1 MWCFHT
7 SPAGAGTSSITTRPS
22 RRVRSRT
29 DAWQPTPSCTRVS
42 SRTRAP
48 TRRPPGC
55 HKNPSGGELP
65 ACDASNLRITS
76 HPRHLPPAWTEGL
89 DWCNAG
95 WLLEGS
101 VRYPVLTA
109 RAPCGGRGR
118 PGIRSY
124 GPRDR
129 KRDRYDAFCF
139 TSALTGK
146 GRDQPPS
153 RPRGRG
159 LTAAKDLDLTCK
171 RGGAG
176 QVGPG
181 PRPEEWGGESR
192 RLVPGD
198 PRPAPWFLQGLA
210 PLSLRP
216 PMLRPAS
223 RNLTCTP
230 GLNIPLLLP
239 KLGPTRP
246 HLPFDSAP

>member
-1 MWCFHT
+1 MIWGKGAAKGESGGEREARDRLPFRRPL
-7 SPAGAGTSSITTRPS
+7 PAGGCLFALGGSQSDARITVS
-22 RRVRSRT
+22 RQRRQAAICLFSFVLLSPGGRRKG
-29 DAWQPTPSCTRVS
+29 
-42 SRTRAP
+42 
-48 TRRPPGC
+48 RRPPGC

-159 LTAAKDLDLTCK
+159 LTAAKDLDLTC
-171 RGGAG
+171 
-176 QVGPG
+176 PSILL
-181 PRPEEWGGESR
+181 PES
-192 RLVPGD
+192 LNPAA
-198 PRPAPWFLQGLA
+198 PRPAL
-210 PLSLRP
+210 LSV
-216 PMLRPAS
+216 S
-223 RNLTCTP
+223 R
-230 GLNIPLLLP
+230 
-239 KLGPTRP
+239 
-246 HLPFDSAP
+246 